1 MSHQKIHTFW
11 YYAVNDEVPS
21 ISFQIVEQSE
31 VIQEIAL
38 PGIS

>member
-1 MSHQKIHTFW
+1 MSHQKIYTFW
-11 YYAVNDEVPS
+11 YYAVNDEVLS
-21 ISFQIVEQSE
+21 ISFQIVEQNE